1 MKLKVY
7 FCYIVESFMGMDK
20 TSWTDNTPNSSV
32 SIQNCNIRI
41 FNFFTSYIF
50 KFFHF
55 LHGSDSGSNL
65 YLV

>member
-1 MKLKVY
+1 MKLNVF
-7 FCYIVESFMGMDK
+7 FCYIVESFIEMGK
-20 TSWTDNTPNSSV
+20 TSWTDNTPNNLV

-55 LHGSDSGSNL
+55 FPGLGSESS
-65 YLV
+65 